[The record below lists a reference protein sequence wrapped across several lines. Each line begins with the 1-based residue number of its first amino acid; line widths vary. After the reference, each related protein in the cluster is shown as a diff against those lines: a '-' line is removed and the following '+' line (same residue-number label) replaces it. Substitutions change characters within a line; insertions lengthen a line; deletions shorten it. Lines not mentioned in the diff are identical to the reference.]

1 MYNPKTGKGM
11 GDFFDKNRKAMTR
24 REWKGF
30 RDTFYEFG
38 RWLKLYGY
46 MAFKTSYFDDEG
58 DVEISLAGFLS
69 DCGKYD

>member
-11 GDFFDKNRKAMTR
+11 GDFFDKDRKAMTR

-46 MAFKTSYFDDEG
+46 MAFKLGRHPILMMKAMLRYRWLVS
-58 DVEISLAGFLS
+58 
-69 DCGKYD
+69 